1 MTNITASQV
10 NELRKQTGL
19 GMMDCKSALVE
30 SNGDFE
36 KAIEILR
43 KKGQKVAAKRADR
56 EANEGVVLSATNEEN
71 NFGAIIVLNCETD
84 FVAKNTDFISFA
96 EQILSLALLNK
107 TKTLE
112 EVLIL
117 QIGGKSIKE
126 NIIEQ
131 TGVIGEKI
139 SLSSFEIVDAEFVT
153 SYIHPGNKLSSIV
166 GFNLNIEQDVAKN
179 ICMQIAAMNPIA
191 IDEQTVSKDVLDRE
205 YNIGLEQA
213 KEEGKPEQIL
223 DKIAEGRLKKF
234 LKENTLLNQP
244 FIKDNGV
251 TVKQYLSQQKENA
264 QVADFKRI
272 GLGY

>member
-19 GMMDCKSALVE
+19 GMMDCKSALVD

-56 EANEGVVLSATNEEN
+56 EANEGVVLSETNEEN

-84 FVAKNTDFISFA
+84 FVAKNTDFINFA
-96 EQILSLALLNK
+96 EQILSLALSNK

-112 EVLIL
+112 EVLAL
-117 QIGGKSIKE
+117 QIEGKTIKE
-126 NIIEQ
+126 NIIEK

-153 SYIHPGNKLSSIV
+153 SYVHPGNKLSSIV
-166 GFNLNIEQDVAKN
+166 GFNSNIEQDVAKN

-191 IDEQTVSKDVLDRE
+191 IDEDNVSKEVLDRE
-205 YNIGLEQA
+205 YEIGLEQA
-213 KEEGKPEQIL
+213 KEEVKPEQIL
-223 DKIAEGRLKKF
+223 GKIAEGRLKKF

-244 FIKDNGV
+244 FIKDNGL
-251 TVKQYLSQQKENA
+251 TVQKYLSQKKEDA
-264 QVADFKRI
+264 QVVDFKRI

>member
-84 FVAKNTDFISFA
+84 FVAKNTDFINFA
-96 EQILSLALLNK
+96 EQILSLALSNK

-112 EVLIL
+112 DVLAL
-117 QIGGKSIKE
+117 QIEGKTIKE
-126 NIIEQ
+126 NIIEK

-139 SLSSFEIVDAEFVT
+139 SLSSFEIVDAEFAT
-153 SYIHPGNKLSSIV
+153 SYVHPGNKLSSIV

-191 IDEQTVSKDVLDRE
+191 IDEDNVSKEVLDRE
-205 YNIGLEQA
+205 YEIGLEQA

-223 DKIAEGRLKKF
+223 GKIAEGRLKKF

-251 TVKQYLSQQKENA
+251 TVKKYLGQKKEDA
-264 QVADFKRI
+264 QVVDFKRI

>member
-71 NFGAIIVLNCETD
+71 NFGAIIVLNCEID

-153 SYIHPGNKLSSIV
+153 SYVHPGNKLSSIV

-251 TVKQYLSQQKENA
+251 TVKKYLGQQKENT
-264 QVADFKRI
+264 QVVDFKRI

>member
-56 EANEGVVLSATNEEN
+56 EANEGVVLSATNEES

-107 TKTLE
+107 TTTLE
-112 EVLIL
+112 EVLTL
-117 QIGGKSIKE
+117 QIGDKNIKE

-139 SLSSFEIVDAEFVT
+139 SLSSFEVVDAEFVT
-153 SYIHPGNKLSSIV
+153 SYVHPGNKLSSIV

-191 IDEQTVSKDVLDRE
+191 IDEENVSKDILDRE

-251 TVKQYLSQQKENA
+251 TVKKYLSQQKENA
-264 QVADFKRI
+264 QVSDFKRI

>member
-112 EVLIL
+112 EVLTL
-117 QIGGKSIKE
+117 QIGGKNIKE

-191 IDEQTVSKDVLDRE
+191 IDENNVSKDVLDRE

>member
-153 SYIHPGNKLSSIV
+153 SYVHPGNKLSSIV

-251 TVKQYLSQQKENA
+251 TVKKYLGQQKENT
-264 QVADFKRI
+264 QVVDFKRI